1 MFKLTPD
8 IVKSIAT
15 RVLFTKEEVANGV
28 PEDRKDVDGLVNSFS
43 FHPERL
49 KEAKPE
55 IDALLAELPDN
66 FRKDKGGGWSFLNG
80 CEDRH
85 GDLWTGEQRSVEV
98 LVCLGIGVDSASW
111 LGKEMADMMP
121 GGVPYFEVHPTV

>member
-1 MFKLTPD
+1 MPKLTPD
-8 IVKSIAT
+8 GVNTIMTK
-15 RVLFTKEEVANGV
+15 VLFTKDEATNGV
-28 PEDRKDVDGLVNSFS
+28 PKDRKDVEGLVNSFS

-85 GDLWTGEQRSVEV
+85 GNLWTGLHSTIEA

-111 LGKEMADMMP
+111 LGKEMADIMP
-121 GGVPYFEVHPTV
+121 GAVPYFEVHPTV